1 MKRLAVVICLAVLF
15 LSIAVWAANQQTP
28 FNGTWQLNIMLSEAS
43 PKFSSD
49 GMGGMGGGFGGMGG
63 GMGGMGG
70 GMGGMGG
77 GMGGM
82 GGGRGGVSGG
92 RGGGGGQAAK
102 QELTVKRVRI
112 AGIAVAAGV
121 DGTWE
126 GETMVM
132 NQPTKMTFTFK
143 ADEKKL
149 AGTAPGPNGPVN
161 IEDGKIDGN
170 NLSFNFN
177 IDFQGTKMAFKYN
190 GVLSGDEIKL
200 TYESETGGGGMGARG
215 GGMGMP
221 GGGMGG
227 RGGGMGTPGGGL
239 SGMGQGGSQMAKTL
253 VIEQTATEMKITS
266 KAVNNG
272 QDLVETFQLDGKE
285 KGEIQNLPNKSQ
297 AKQLTKV
304 KLDKSKLTI
313 NVKTGSEAGNQNTKK
328 REFVLSNSGKVLTL
342 KITMGGRVNSTQKLV
357 YDKE

>member
-43 PKFSSD
+43 PKFSD
-49 GMGGMGGGFGGMGG
+49 G

-70 GMGGMGG
+70 GM
-77 GMGGM
+77 
-82 GGGRGGVSGG
+82 
-92 RGGGGGQAAK
+92 GGGGGQAAK
-102 QELTVKRVRI
+102 QELTVKRVKI

-132 NQPTKMTFTFK
+132 NQPTKMTFAFK
-143 ADEKKL
+143 ADGKKL
-149 AGTAPGPNGPVN
+149 TGTAPGPSGPVN

-177 IDFQGTKMAFKYN
+177 IDFQDMKMAFKYN

-200 TYESETGGGGMGARG
+200 TYESETGGGGGMGGRG
-215 GGMGMP
+215 GSMGMP

-227 RGGGMGTPGGGL
+227 RSGGMGGGFG
-239 SGMGQGGSQMAKTL
+239 GMGQGDSQMAKTL

-266 KAVNNG
+266 KEVNNG
-272 QDLVETFQLDGKE
+272 KDLVETFQLDGKE
-285 KGEIQNLPNKSQ
+285 KGEILNLPNRSQ

-304 KLDKSKLTI
+304 KLDKSKLII

-328 REFVLSNSGKVLTL
+328 REFVLSNGGKVLTL

-357 YDKE
+357 YDKEFLKIK